1 MSTGSQ
7 DCKMQYLCRRH
18 YYSLFE
24 MTLFIISVFCFVY
37 VLRIYASES
46 ETPPAGSEN
55 TEEKEVMKD
64 STDSTNWLF
73 IIPRA
78 VSDISD

>member
-1 MSTGSQ
+1 
-7 DCKMQYLCRRH
+7 MQYLCRWY

-24 MTLFIISVFCFVY
+24 MTLFIISVFYSVY
-37 VLRIYASES
+37 EFGIYAPES
-46 ETPPAGSEN
+46 ETPPAGSEK

-64 STDSTNWLF
+64 STYITNWLF

-78 VSDISD
+78 VSFIFD